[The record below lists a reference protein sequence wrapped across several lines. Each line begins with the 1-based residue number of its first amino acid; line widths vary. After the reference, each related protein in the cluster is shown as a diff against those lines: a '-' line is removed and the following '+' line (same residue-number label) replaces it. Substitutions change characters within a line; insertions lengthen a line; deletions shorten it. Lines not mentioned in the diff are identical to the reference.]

1 MVSRLSPIPPA
12 RTCSTYR
19 KASTSPC
26 PATSLRS
33 VPASRRRTTT
43 TGYSRGQRRTGR
55 GRDGG
60 PGMRRAGPDRGLTV
74 SEKVSP
80 VRGETSGPAD
90 APVSRHAD
98 DAPESQRAPAG
109 ARKHGRFRWVVPG
122 VAVVLVAG
130 GVLTSWRTG
139 VFSRPATSGGGQGAA

>member
-43 TGYSRGQRRTGR
+43 TGYSRGRRRTGR
-55 GRDGG
+55 GREGGG
-60 PGMRRAGPDRGLTV
+60 PAV
-74 SEKVSP
+74 
-80 VRGETSGPAD
+80 
-90 APVSRHAD
+90 APVAGQAASVPD
-98 DAPESQRAPAG
+98 SPRAPAG
-109 ARKHGRFRWVVPG
+109 ARGHGRFRWVVLG
-122 VAVVLVAG
+122 VAAVLVAG
-130 GVLTSWRTG
+130 G
-139 VFSRPATSGGGQGAA
+139 